1 MKKNSCFYFSS
12 LLLLTPFASV
22 GSFLTT
28 NHNQKINKANAIVS
42 SDDLQIQVNKNQTD
56 KNKILVFAT
65 STLDLLD
72 KNPTIIWFCSKPTA
86 IVFSKT
92 ESSLNEKIEL
102 QVIENTDVLIFA
114 QFDTIFTSYELKL
127 ASVPSCDS
135 DSLSNALV
143 LYLSIGAGCL
153 IAGFIAFTLI
163 NKRYENKLL
172 NKKVK

>member
-12 LLLLTPFASV
+12 LLLLTPFVSV
-22 GSFLTT
+22 GSFLTI
-28 NHNQKINKANAIVS
+28 NHKQKINKANAIVS

-92 ESSLNEKIEL
+92 ES
-102 QVIENTDVLIFA
+102 
-114 QFDTIFTSYELKL
+114 
-127 ASVPSCDS
+127 
-135 DSLSNALV
+135 
-143 LYLSIGAGCL
+143 
-153 IAGFIAFTLI
+153 
-163 NKRYENKLL
+163 
-172 NKKVK
+172 